1 MFTIFVLA
9 TGCQGIKEAGGKLLG
24 ASSQVAWTAL
34 GKDGDTVIKEL
45 GEAQAEYA
53 VAQKKAGEALG
64 VKDQIDAALAEADT
78 LTEKG
83 VDGFG
88 QSAATNLKKRSA
100 GTSRANE
107 ILKEAAEKNVKLNA
121 EGKKLMAEAN
131 QIMAQA
137 TVKMGKNIAET
148 VAVCIGI
155 KELWETGG
163 TLQRGVAVILVPPAV
178 TMASFVVKDGKACQ
192 ETVKVLRKYSEE
204 QGVEVPAD
212 EDLTATFGGLDDID
226 TGGLPTE
233 VDSQKAAAEK
243 K

>member
-1 MFTIFVLA
+1 MNKITILLSMCAVFVLG
-9 TGCQGIKEAGGKLLG
+9 TGCGSVNK
-24 ASSQVAWTAL
+24 VAWEAM
-34 GKDGDTVIKEL
+34 GKNGDTVIKEL
-45 GEAQAEYA
+45 GETQAEYA

-64 VKDQIDAALAEADT
+64 VKDEIDAALAEADT

-107 ILKEAAEKNVKLNA
+107 ILKEAAAKKGKLDA

-131 QIMAQA
+131 LIMASA
-137 TVKMGKNIAET
+137 TIKMGKNIAET

-163 TLQRGVAVILVPPAV
+163 VLERGAAVILVPPAV
-178 TMASFVVKDGKACQ
+178 TMASFVIPDGKACYQ
-192 ETVKVLRKYSEE
+192 TVKILRKYSEE
-204 QGVEVPAD
+204 QGVEVPAN
-212 EDLTATFGGLDDID
+212 EDLSATFGGLDDLE
-226 TGGLPTE
+226 TEGLPTE
-233 VDSQKAAAEK
+233 ADSQKAAAEK